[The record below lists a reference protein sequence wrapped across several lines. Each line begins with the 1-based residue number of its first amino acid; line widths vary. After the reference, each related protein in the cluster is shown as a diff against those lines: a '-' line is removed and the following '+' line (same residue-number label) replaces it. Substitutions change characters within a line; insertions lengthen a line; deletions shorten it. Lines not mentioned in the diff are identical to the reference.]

1 MSRLILTIKP
11 SKRRNVVPKSIKIS
25 PPILG
30 RGEPHTNTIC
40 KLESK
45 PAPLL
50 PLFFYFQKIIQYF
63 TGNTSRTGTCH
74 VIRPVPPAPLS
85 SSLPFNASLASAVK
99 YLQRQEIFSGM
110 SHLHSKIGIH
120 FFIIAFQLQ
129 TA

>member
-30 RGEPHTNTIC
+30 RGEPHTNTIS

-50 PLFFYFQKIIQYF
+50 PFFFHFEKIIQYF
-63 TGNTSRTGTCH
+63 PGNTSRTGTCH
-74 VIRPVPPAPLS
+74 VIRPVPPPLYS
-85 SSLPFNASLASAVK
+85 PLPFNASLASAVK
-99 YLQRQEIFSGM
+99 YLQRKEIFSCM
-110 SHLHSKIGIH
+110 SHLHSKIGIY

-129 TA
+129 AP

>member
-25 PPILG
+25 PRILG

-50 PLFFYFQKIIQYF
+50 PLFFYFEKIIQYF

-74 VIRPVPPAPLS
+74 VIRAVPPPLYS
-85 SSLPFNASLASAVK
+85 PLPFNASLASAVK
-99 YLQRQEIFSGM
+99 YLQR
-110 SHLHSKIGIH
+110 
-120 FFIIAFQLQ
+120 
-129 TA
+129 